1 MEVVGVDG
9 PDDDAAEALGED
21 VVGLEPEAFFIVVA
35 EPLVS
40 SVAVGTDNL
49 LILKKRFSLPPFFYT
64 SFFYWCFA
72 QQMVLLGSYHDSSL
86 FTSPVTCIH
95 AGAREDR
102 HFEREK
108 ECMLWGYPRR

>member
-49 LILKKRFSLPPFFYT
+49 LILKKGFLYPLSASLL
-64 SFFYWCFA
+64 YWCFA
-72 QQMVLLGSYHDSSL
+72 PQMALLGFYHDSSPFHL
-86 FTSPVTCIH
+86 PH
-95 AGAREDR
+95 G
-102 HFEREK
+102 
-108 ECMLWGYPRR
+108 